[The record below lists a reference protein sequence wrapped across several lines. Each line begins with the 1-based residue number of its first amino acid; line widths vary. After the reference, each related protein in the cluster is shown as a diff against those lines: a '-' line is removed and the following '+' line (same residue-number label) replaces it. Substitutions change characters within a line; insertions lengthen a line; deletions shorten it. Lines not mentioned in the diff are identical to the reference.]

1 MFSSSTH
8 LFFYHYCN
16 ALGCTLYVKRALA
29 VPHLIE
35 LATFECF
42 IAKLYLTILT
52 VTFFFIMGPNILKYF
67 CFQINILLQNLE
79 QVSFVFLQ

>member
-52 VTFFFIMGPNILKYF
+52 VTFFFYHGTKYPE
-67 CFQINILLQNLE
+67 ILLFSNKYTITK
-79 QVSFVFLQ
+79 S